1 MEVIGWGITEKGV
14 RYWKVYNS
22 WLNWGQNGYGKIA
35 MGELHIGCVAE
46 AANARPSEKT
56 SAK

>member
-35 MGELHIGCVAE
+35 MGELHIGETVE
-46 AANARPSEKT
+46 AANMRPV
-56 SAK
+56 